1 VEFSDVTAVNAV
13 LNQEWE
19 MDGRQMHVEQSA
31 GDSGRSKFQRMYIVD
46 ALLVFFMAS

>member
-1 VEFSDVTAVNAV
+1 MNAV

-19 MDGRQMHVEQSA
+19 MDGRQMRVDAA
-31 GDSGRSKFQRMYIVD
+31 GDSSRSKFQRMYIVD